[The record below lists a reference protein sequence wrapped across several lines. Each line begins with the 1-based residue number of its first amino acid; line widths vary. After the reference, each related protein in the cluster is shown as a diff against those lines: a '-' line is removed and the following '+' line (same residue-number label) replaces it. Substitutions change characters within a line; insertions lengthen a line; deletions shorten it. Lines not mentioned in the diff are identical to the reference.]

1 VGPWGGGT
9 ASAMVPK
16 RLTSYQWWLAMAEEA
31 DRHWHEVLVV
41 EDEAE
46 VRDAISNLLHF
57 RAFTVRSAPDGRQ
70 AIAQLRDGYRPC
82 LILLDLT
89 MPGMDGAAFRHE
101 QQATADCAHIPVVIV
116 SGHDDGQGIAA
127 TLGARDFLKKPVRI
141 TTLLDALDRHC
152 PHCQR

>member
-1 VGPWGGGT
+1 
-9 ASAMVPK
+9 MVPR
-16 RLTSYQWWLAMAEEA
+16 RLTSYQWWLAMAEVEE
-31 DRHWHEVLVV
+31 RHWHEILVV
-41 EDEAE
+41 EDEAD
-46 VRDAISNLLHF
+46 VRDAISNLLRF
-57 RAFTVRSAPDGRQ
+57 RAFTVKSAPDGRQ
-70 AIAQLRDGYRPC
+70 AIAQLQNGYRPC

-89 MPGMDGAAFRHE
+89 MPGMDGATFRHE

-116 SGHDDGQGIAA
+116 SGRDDGGGIAA

>member
-1 VGPWGGGT
+1 
-9 ASAMVPK
+9 MVPK

-57 RAFTVRSAPDGRQ
+57 RAFTVRSAPDGRH
-70 AIAQLRDGYRPC
+70 AITQLRDGYRPC

-116 SGHDDGQGIAA
+116 SGHDDGQRIAA

-152 PHCQR
+152 PHRQR